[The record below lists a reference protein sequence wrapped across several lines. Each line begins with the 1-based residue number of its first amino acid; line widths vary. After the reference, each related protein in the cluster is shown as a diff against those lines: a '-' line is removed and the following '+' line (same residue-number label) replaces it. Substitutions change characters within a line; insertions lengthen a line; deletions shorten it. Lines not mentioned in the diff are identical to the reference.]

1 MGQAQ
6 KQFTDEQLEVAIRLH
21 DDFEYYAEHALKIKP
36 KDKADGALVPL
47 IFNTAQKYI
56 YYRLMA
62 QRELIGMIRAYI
74 LKGRQQGCSTFIE
87 GFFFWLTSMNYG
99 IKTFINTHSA
109 EATSNLYNMA
119 KRYLNN
125 IEDPTIRPAVG
136 ISNKKELVFPDLDS
150 GYRVS
155 TAGSKETGRS
165 DTIDH
170 LHGSEVAF
178 WENALTHVMGLL
190 QAVPYAQG
198 TSVIFE
204 STANGMGGYF
214 QKGYATAGKGLNGD
228 YQAIFCAWY
237 WQEEYRKP
245 VPDGF
250 ALTEVE
256 QEYVDLYDQFPVFH
270 DSWEVTFESRKIDDE
285 QMMWRRD
292 KIAEFEG
299 NVDKFNQEYPA
310 TPEMAFQYS
319 ATDSFIPPRAVVEAL
334 KRPLYR
340 SYGAIV
346 AAFDPAFTDNENSDR
361 KASIYRQG
369 ANLFNLDYPKLDGH
383 PAMVA
388 YCKRLLEGSIKLDAL
403 FIDAG
408 GGGYAIYDTLKDDG
422 YTKKY
427 NIILVNNA
435 KKAEEE
441 HKYAN
446 KRAEDRARL
455 KSALLDEDMPLA
467 IDIAPKWKDAFMTDM
482 TAEGWSV
489 DRNNR
494 ILIEKKEDVKKR
506 LGISPEGC
514 DVSALTYSR
523 TIIRDHVMSGQHTQ
537 ANNGRANVRKSLRRR

>member
-6 KQFTDEQLEVAIRLH
+6 KKFTDEQLEVATQLH
-21 DDFEYYAEHALKIKP
+21 DDFEYYAKHVLRIKP

-62 QRELIGMIRAYI
+62 QLELIGMIRAYV

-87 GFFFWLTSMNYG
+87 GLFFWLTSMNYG
-99 IKTFINTHSA
+99 VKTFINTHSA

-125 IEDPTIRPAVG
+125 IEDPLIRPAVG

-190 QAVPYAQG
+190 QAVPYAKG

-214 QKGYATAGKGLNGD
+214 QKGYATADKGLNGD

-237 WQEEYRKP
+237 WQDEYRKP
-245 VPDGF
+245 VAEGF
-250 ALTEVE
+250 ALTEDE
-256 QEYVDLYDQFPVFH
+256 QEYVDLYDKFPVFH
-270 DSWEVTFESRKIDDE
+270 DNWKVTFEPKKIDDE

-319 ATDSFIPPRAVVEAL
+319 ATDSFISAKSVLEAL
-334 KRPLYR
+334 KRPQYR
-340 SYGAIV
+340 SYGSIV

-369 ANLFNLDYPKLDGH
+369 ANLFNLDYPKLNGH

-388 YCKRLLEGSIKLDAL
+388 YCKRLLDGNIKIDAF
-403 FIDAG
+403 FIDSG
-408 GGGYAIYDTLKDDG
+408 GGGYAVYDDLKEDG
-422 YTKKY
+422 YTDKY
-427 NIILVNNA
+427 NIILVTNSKRA
-435 KKAEEE
+435 AEE

-455 KSALLDEDMPLA
+455 KAALIDEDMPLSIN
-467 IDIAPKWKDAFMTDM
+467 IDEKWKDAFMTDM
-482 TAEGWSV
+482 TAEGWST

-523 TIIRDHVMSGQHTQ
+523 KVIRQHVM
-537 ANNGRANVRKSLRRR
+537 ADINNDNNYMPTNSRTDRW